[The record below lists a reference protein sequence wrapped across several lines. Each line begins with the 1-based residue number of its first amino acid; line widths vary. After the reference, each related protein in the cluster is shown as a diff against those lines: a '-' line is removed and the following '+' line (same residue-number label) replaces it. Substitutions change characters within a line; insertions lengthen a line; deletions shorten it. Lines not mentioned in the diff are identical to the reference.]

1 MDALFHMKLQMPVIK
16 QKLAS
21 RARIDC
27 ALNEGLEGRLTLI
40 TAPAGYGK
48 TTAASKWASQLQMP
62 IAWYS
67 IDSLDNSFKRF
78 WTYFTA
84 ALESLIPGLRER
96 FSQYLNTAGNM
107 VASNIV
113 APLVDEIYQ
122 YKNQF
127 VLILDDYHLI
137 EEGSIHESMALLL
150 KYLPENAHMVII
162 GRLQPPFSSVRL
174 QTIGQIKEIGLSDL
188 QFSTEEIDG
197 LCKVKGVHASVREV
211 TAIEALTEGWAAGLY
226 LLLDSAG
233 MAMGDLSKRLHG
245 SCPERQRIDSY
256 LSEEVIGQWGEEEK
270 SFMLQ
275 TSILKELSGSLCNAL
290 TGRNDSREMLQ
301 RLAARNAFI
310 LILDREKGWYRYHHL
325 FAEFLQKRL
334 EENPEIKV
342 EKLHER
348 AGSWYESEGYGAE
361 AIGHY
366 LQGRFYD
373 KAADLIEK
381 KGREMLKKG
390 VAETLA
396 GWFALLPHDLV
407 ESREMLCLAY
417 AWALIILHKESEAKT
432 WLDKVEARICSAP
445 VNGRDENRMRQ
456 LQVELVAARGFIELK
471 NQDLNSTAHYA
482 AKFQQIMQQGSIFL
496 TYGVDLSMGG
506 ASLIG
511 GIFGLKGRLRI
522 AEEKFFTIYEK
533 ARDFLKTPN
542 GYIPIMMGEILLER
556 NRLEE
561 SAAMLAKGS
570 REAEESK
577 AVGGLVPL
585 TIAYARLLKSKGDIK
600 SAFSVVREGKEKL
613 KGMGAMHLIPALS
626 AFEARMNVEAGDQE
640 AIDAWMAR
648 NCIDILDN
656 PGLTNIYEYFTL
668 ARVLIA
674 EKSYENCLLILN
686 KIKLF
691 AEKEKNCYYALEA
704 CILLAVAYYLQGHT
718 HMAMVV
724 LRQALQLGEM
734 NGYERIFI
742 EEGAPMAAL
751 LGRFVRS
758 SFTKVPAE
766 KTAEIMGFRD
776 EPCNGSQD
784 GSLEAPMISPVY
796 VRRLLK
802 LTRDYCMTVKVFK
815 MEKAKAAASTA
826 VKEISL
832 TKREK
837 DILHLLDSELTN
849 AEIAYTLDISVN
861 TVKVNCSSIY
871 RKLEVKNRGQ
881 AVRIARELKL
891 SSMPVHSTV

>member
-1 MDALFHMKLQMPVIK
+1 
-16 QKLAS
+16 
-21 RARIDC
+21 
-27 ALNEGLEGRLTLI
+27 
-40 TAPAGYGK
+40 
-48 TTAASKWASQLQMP
+48 MP

-150 KYLPENAHMVII
+150 KYLPENEHMVII

-334 EENPEIKV
+334 EESLEIKV

-366 LQGRFYD
+366 LQGRLYD
-373 KAADLIEK
+373 KATSLIEK

-390 VAETLA
+390 VTETLA
-396 GWFALLPHDLV
+396 GWFALMTNNLV
-407 ESREMLCLAY
+407 ESREML
-417 AWALIILHKESEAKT
+417 
-432 WLDKVEARICSAP
+432 
-445 VNGRDENRMRQ
+445 
-456 LQVELVAARGFIELK
+456 
-471 NQDLNSTAHYA
+471 
-482 AKFQQIMQQGSIFL
+482 
-496 TYGVDLSMGG
+496 
-506 ASLIG
+506 
-511 GIFGLKGRLRI
+511 
-522 AEEKFFTIYEK
+522 
-533 ARDFLKTPN
+533 
-542 GYIPIMMGEILLER
+542 
-556 NRLEE
+556 
-561 SAAMLAKGS
+561 
-570 REAEESK
+570 
-577 AVGGLVPL
+577 
-585 TIAYARLLKSKGDIK
+585 
-600 SAFSVVREGKEKL
+600 
-613 KGMGAMHLIPALS
+613 
-626 AFEARMNVEAGDQE
+626 
-640 AIDAWMAR
+640 
-648 NCIDILDN
+648 
-656 PGLTNIYEYFTL
+656 
-668 ARVLIA
+668 
-674 EKSYENCLLILN
+674 
-686 KIKLF
+686 
-691 AEKEKNCYYALEA
+691 
-704 CILLAVAYYLQGHT
+704 
-718 HMAMVV
+718 
-724 LRQALQLGEM
+724 
-734 NGYERIFI
+734 
-742 EEGAPMAAL
+742 
-751 LGRFVRS
+751 
-758 SFTKVPAE
+758 
-766 KTAEIMGFRD
+766 
-776 EPCNGSQD
+776 
-784 GSLEAPMISPVY
+784 
-796 VRRLLK
+796 
-802 LTRDYCMTVKVFK
+802 
-815 MEKAKAAASTA
+815 
-826 VKEISL
+826 
-832 TKREK
+832 
-837 DILHLLDSELTN
+837 
-849 AEIAYTLDISVN
+849 
-861 TVKVNCSSIY
+861 
-871 RKLEVKNRGQ
+871 
-881 AVRIARELKL
+881 
-891 SSMPVHSTV
+891 